1 MERTPVFGL
10 TALSTGLVSLSSCKL
25 PASGFGEKARK
36 LGACR
41 AWGQQSV
48 TAALGHGLV

>member
-10 TALSTGLVSLSSCKL
+10 IALSTGLVSLSSCKL